1 MPGDWAEVN
10 EDGSLT
16 LLGRGSQCINS
27 GGEKIFPEEVEEVL
41 KRHDAVRDAAV
52 SGIPDER
59 FGERIAAL
67 VELHAGAT
75 ANEPELVAHVKS
87 VLSHYK
93 APRHVLVVQTI
104 PRAPNGKMDYKSVK
118 DQAVAAFGSE
128 AAA

>member
-27 GGEKIFPEEVEEVL
+27 SGEKIFPEEVEEVL
-41 KRHDAVRDAAV
+41 KRHGAVRDAAV
-52 SGIPDER
+52 SGIPDDR

-93 APRHVLVVQTI
+93 APRHVLVVKTI
-104 PRAPNGKMDYKSVK
+104 PRAPNGKMDYQSVK
-118 DQAVAAFGSE
+118 AQAVAAFGSE